1 MHWYAVNT
9 KRHQEAQAESS
20 LRRLGVETFYPQL
33 RQERLIR
40 RKRQLT
46 ICSLFPGYLF
56 ARFNFETYQ
65 RAVSYARGVRR
76 VVVFGMTPAVVDEDI
91 IQSIQGRLDDGY
103 ITIPTPIFT
112 PGQVVRINEGPL
124 QGLEAIF
131 EEQMSDHQRVVLL
144 LRALSYQARVIVDAR
159 YVVNL

>member
-1 MHWYAVNT
+1 MQWYAVNT
-9 KRHQEAQAESS
+9 KRHQELQAESS

-40 RKRQLT
+40 RKRKAT

-56 ARFNFETYQ
+56 ARFNFEAHQ
-65 RAVSYARGVRR
+65 RAVSYARGVRKI
-76 VVVFGMTPAVVDEDI
+76 VMFGLTPASVDEGI
-91 IQSIQGRLDDGY
+91 IESIQNRVHDGY
-103 ITIPTPIFT
+103 IEIPAPVFT
-112 PGQVVRINEGPL
+112 PGQFVRINEGPL
-124 QGLEAIF
+124 EGFEAIF
-131 EEQMSDHQRVVLL
+131 EGHMSDHQRVVLL